1 MCRKIYGKPLVCV
14 FSFIMFLQ
22 AFFLFRNFT
31 KFLCRS
37 LSFTTF
43 IVHAEIFLY
52 LAKCPLKEWEG
63 GLRLLTPCFFNF
75 AEGGCDMTGDSGFLD
90 VVPRDV
96 ELYGGSSSGSAVICD
111 NGMSSYGLPIN
122 LHNGTGGMVMPES
135 VSSNF
140 DESVIVA
147 SPTSDSQQGASEATE
162 GIDEDVQH
170 QAIANPQPLPTT
182 MDASAYDRFLH
193 EAHLQN
199 NRKCMPQLPWET
211 GILAAI
217 FGDEQSIHCRVPI
230 PAVVPAPAL
239 GQSSRDDYQDVDMP
253 SSASKRR
260 CTTRSGRFVSV
271 AEPTAGP
278 DHDSEEVQ
286 VEPVHDELKTS
297 GSSSAVEEEL
307 NQKFDKAATLDYEGP
322 LYQHKKSRVLHKPH
336 EQGGRLLCGRSI
348 GVAYNFLSRGS
359 TFKWARCSLCFKG
372 DVVTSVD
379 GLVEAFDAARAKR
392 KDAGR

>member
-1 MCRKIYGKPLVCV
+1 MCRKIYGKPLVCA

-217 FGDEQSIHCRVPI
+217 LETSNPFIAVSRYLLWFLLRLWGSRLVMTIKMLTCHQVLQNEDVPQDLGDLCQWQNRLPGRTMI
-230 PAVVPAPAL
+230 PKKFKLNLYTTNSRHREAL
-239 GQSSRDDYQDVDMP
+239 QQW
-253 SSASKRR
+253 KR
-260 CTTRSGRFVSV
+260 S
-271 AEPTAGP
+271 
-278 DHDSEEVQ
+278 
-286 VEPVHDELKTS
+286 
-297 GSSSAVEEEL
+297 
-307 NQKFDKAATLDYEGP
+307 
-322 LYQHKKSRVLHKPH
+322 
-336 EQGGRLLCGRSI
+336 
-348 GVAYNFLSRGS
+348 
-359 TFKWARCSLCFKG
+359 
-372 DVVTSVD
+372 
-379 GLVEAFDAARAKR
+379 
-392 KDAGR
+392 